1 MFLTL
6 SHWHR
11 MTNIRLKR
19 QDNEMNEP
27 IKHVFVV
34 PYQIMEIIL
43 SDSFH
48 TLWPTDKS
56 CSQTNFHFMY
66 QKLYLIISSY

>member
-1 MFLTL
+1 
-6 SHWHR
+6 
-11 MTNIRLKR
+11 
-19 QDNEMNEP
+19 MNEP

>member
-19 QDNEMNEP
+19 QDNEVNEP
-27 IKHVFVV
+27 IKHVFIV

-48 TLWPTDKS
+48 TLWATDKS

-66 QKLYLIISSY
+66 QILYLIISSY